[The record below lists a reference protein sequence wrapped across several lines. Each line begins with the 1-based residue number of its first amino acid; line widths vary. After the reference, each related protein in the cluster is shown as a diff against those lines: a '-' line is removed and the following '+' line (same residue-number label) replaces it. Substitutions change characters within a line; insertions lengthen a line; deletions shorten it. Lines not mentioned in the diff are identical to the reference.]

1 MKPEVSIDIPAVALP
16 QSQQGLSPSDKDLS
30 LTIRNWDEADRPR
43 EKLSARGADS
53 LTPAEL
59 LAILIGS
66 GTPQESAVSL
76 MQRIMK
82 DCNGSLRRLGRMSIA
97 ELCRYKGIGEAKA
110 ITILAA
116 CELGKRRAQEP
127 ASADVVLNS
136 PEVLYEYFLPRM
148 EDLAVEEFHILLLRQ
163 NLSLISDICIGRGGL
178 TATAVDV
185 RVLLRE
191 ALLAKATAIVMCHN
205 HPSGSTNP
213 SQQDDLL
220 TMKVKRAVELM
231 DIHLIDHIIMGDRTF
246 FSYNQAGRL

>member
-1 MKPEVSIDIPAVALP
+1 MAPDISIDIHPAVF
-16 QSQQGLSPSDKDLS
+16 SQGQQEQSPSDKEHS

-43 EKLSARGADS
+43 EKLSARGADC

-97 ELCRYKGIGEAKA
+97 EMCRYKGIGEAKA

-148 EDLAVEEFHILLLRQ
+148 EDLTVEEFHILLLRQ

-185 RVLLRE
+185 RE

-220 TMKVKRAVELM
+220 TMKVKRAAEMM
-231 DIHLIDHIIMGDRTF
+231 DIRLIDHIIMGDRTY

>member
-1 MKPEVSIDIPAVALP
+1 MAPDISIDIHPAVFS
-16 QSQQGLSPSDKDLS
+16 QSPKEQSPSDKDHS

-43 EKLSARGADS
+43 EKLSVRGADS

-66 GTPQESAVSL
+66 GTPQES
-76 MQRIMK
+76 
-82 DCNGSLRRLGRMSIA
+82 
-97 ELCRYKGIGEAKA
+97 RYKGIGEAKA

-163 NLSLISDICIGRGGL
+163 TLSLISDICIGRGGL

-220 TMKVKRAVELM
+220 TMKVKRAADLM

>member
-1 MKPEVSIDIPAVALP
+1 MAPDISIDIHSAVFS
-16 QSQQGLSPSDKDLS
+16 QSPKEQSPSDKEHS

-43 EKLSARGADS
+43 EKLSAQGADR

-148 EDLAVEEFHILLLRQ
+148 EDLTVEEFHILLLRQ

-191 ALLAKATAIVMCHN
+191 ALLAKATALVMCHN

-220 TMKVKRAVELM
+220 TMKVKRAAELM